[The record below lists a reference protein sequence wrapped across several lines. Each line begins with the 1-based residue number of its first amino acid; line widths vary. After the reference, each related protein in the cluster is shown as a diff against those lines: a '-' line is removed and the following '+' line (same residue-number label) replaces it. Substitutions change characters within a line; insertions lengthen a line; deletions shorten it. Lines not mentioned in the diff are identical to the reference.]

1 MWISQGVCALGSC
14 GGRERAVARRGEDS
28 GRGAFDEGESHGI
41 PGRSGLRALL
51 EVEGPDERALGR
63 ERGEVGVER
72 FGGSRRRE
80 GVAAVG
86 RLWRLSSGWGCWC
99 P

>member
-1 MWISQGVCALGSC
+1 M
-14 GGRERAVARRGEDS
+14 
-28 GRGAFDEGESHGI
+28 
-41 PGRSGLRALL
+41 RALL

-72 FGGSRRRE
+72 FDGSRRRG

-86 RLWRLSSGWGCWC
+86 RLWRLSSGLGCWC